1 MESYR
6 KFEAGPDPFGR
17 VWHAEFQW
25 LQTAISIRHSD
36 SVDVKFVVWTHGG
49 ANGSDAEPKQERVIA
64 LMLPDLLWVT
74 NEVGHALTDPFCGK
88 LAARHL
94 TKMIDTFEDMDK
106 TLAIVSRAE
115 MLAYAQAIT
124 QAPSVV
130 YS

>member
-6 KFEAGPDPFGR
+6 KFQAGPDPFGR

-36 SVDVKFVVWTHGG
+36 SVDVKFVVWTEGG
-49 ANGSDAEPKQERVIA
+49 ASGDAEPKQERVIA
-64 LMLPDLLWVT
+64 LMHPDLLWVT
-74 NEVGHALTDPFCGK
+74 QEVGHALTDPFCGK

-94 TKMIDTFEDMDK
+94 AKMIETFEDMDK
-106 TLAIVSRAE
+106 TLVTVSRGE
-115 MLAYAQAIT
+115 LLAYAQGLT